1 MPRTTPLYHAS
12 EHSRLFFLL
21 WISSK
26 LSQISI
32 SGMPFAIDL
41 RSSSNNN
48 NWAVLHDT
56 NDLKWVL
63 AICKVIYE
71 IRNQFGCVQL

>member
-1 MPRTTPLYHAS
+1 MLRITPLYHAS
-12 EHSRLFFLL
+12 ANSGLFFLL
-21 WISSK
+21 GISSK

-32 SGMPFAIDL
+32 SGMAIAIVL
-41 RSSSNNN
+41 SSSSNNYRV
-48 NWAVLHDT
+48 VLLDM
-56 NDLKWVL
+56 NDLKWIL